1 MTSFESMTQAGT
13 ALAVII
19 SGILQYLKTRKVERK
34 TEETKQEVQATK
46 QEVTATKAEV
56 KVVKV
61 LVDGSLSSEYQISAT
76 SARTLAEVT
85 KKQEHRLLA
94 DQAEARLREHLAK
107 MSENHVKK
115 GESK

>member
-1 MTSFESMTQAGT
+1 MTFESMTQAGT

-19 SGILQYLKTRKVERK
+19 SGILQYMKTRKVEKK
-34 TEETKQEVQATK
+34 TEETKLEVKETK
-46 QEVTATKAEV
+46 EQV

-85 KKQEHRLLA
+85 KNPEHALLA
-94 DQAEARLREHLAK
+94 DQAEARLRDHLAK
-107 MSENHVKK
+107 MT
-115 GESK
+115 ESR

>member
-1 MTSFESMTQAGT
+1 MTSFESITQAGT

-19 SGILQYLKTRKVERK
+19 SAIFQFVKTQKLAKVAED
-34 TEETKQEVQATK
+34 
-46 QEVTATKAEV
+46 TKAEV

-85 KKQEHRLLA
+85 HKSDHIMLA
-94 DQAEARLREHLAK
+94 DQAELRLKDHLAK
-107 MSENHVKK
+107 MGAEKVKEN
-115 GESK
+115 